1 MRHGA
6 TPSAGD
12 VSAGILTHAE
22 GVAIRAL
29 PDPVDPVSALAALA
43 GRDRPALVRH
53 GGVTVVA
60 ADPAEAVTGP
70 AVWDALARSGR
81 RPGPAPMAGGWIGL
95 LSYDLGGTVERLP
108 EPRPDPGGPPVAA
121 LARYDTVALI
131 DDDGRGIVASVAG
144 EDEADDLAAAIAAA
158 PPLAPLPAPA
168 GRPVATSL
176 PGEAYREAVEA
187 ARELIRAGDCYQVN
201 LAQRLTAPWDEP
213 PLALARRLWSAAGPT
228 ARRAY
233 VALPEGA
240 VASASPELL
249 ASLRD
254 GVARSEPI
262 KGTAPLGMTAEL
274 ALSAKD
280 RAEHVMIVDLVRNDL
295 GRVARPGRVR
305 VARLFDALPTPYVEH
320 LVSEVVADLR
330 DDAGPADLLRAVF
343 PGGSVTG
350 CPKVRAMEVIHEL
363 EPVGR
368 GPAYG
373 SVLALGADGSLEASV
388 AIRTAWVTGGEARY
402 WCGGAVVWD
411 SDPEAER
418 AEAWAKAAPFLAA
431 TGG

>member
-29 PDPVDPVSALAALA
+29 PHPVDPVSALAALA
-43 GRDRPALVRH
+43 GWDRPALVRH

-60 ADPAEAVTGP
+60 ADPAVAVTGP

-168 GRPVATSL
+168 RRPVATSL

-228 ARRAY
+228 ARRAF

>member
-12 VSAGILTHAE
+12 VSAGILTHADR
-22 GVAIRAL
+22 VALRGLAG
-29 PDPVDPVSALAALA
+29 PVDPVAALAALA
-43 GRDRPALVRH
+43 GRDRRALVRH
-53 GGVTVVA
+53 NGVTVVA
-60 ADPAEAVTGP
+60 ADPAEVVSGP
-70 AVWDALARSGR
+70 GAWDALECRGPR
-81 RPGPAPMAGGWIGL
+81 PAPVAMAGGWIGL

-108 EPRPDPGGPPVAA
+108 EPRPDPGGPPVAS
-121 LARYDTVALI
+121 LARYETVALI
-131 DDDGRGIVASVAG
+131 DDDGRGLVASVAG
-144 EDEADDLAAAIAAA
+144 EAEADDLAGAIADA

-168 GRPVATSL
+168 PRPVATSL
-176 PGEAYREAVEA
+176 PGDAYREAVEA

-201 LAQRLTAPWDEP
+201 LAQRLTAGWDEP
-213 PLALARRLWSAAGPT
+213 PLALARRLWSAAGPA
-228 ARRAY
+228 ARRAFLE
-233 VALPEGA
+233 LPEGA

-249 ASLRD
+249 VSLRD
-254 GVARSEPI
+254 GVARSAPI

-274 ALSAKD
+274 AASAKD

-295 GRVARPGRVR
+295 GRVARPGGVR

-330 DDAGPADLLRAVF
+330 EDATPADLLRAVF

-350 CPKVRAMEVIHEL
+350 CPKVRAMEVIRDL

-373 SVLALGADGSLEASV
+373 SVVALGADGSLEASV
-388 AIRTAWVTGGEARY
+388 AIRTAWATAGEARY

-431 TGG
+431 IGP

>member
-43 GRDRPALVRH
+43 GWDRPALVRH

-411 SDPEAER
+411 SDAEAER